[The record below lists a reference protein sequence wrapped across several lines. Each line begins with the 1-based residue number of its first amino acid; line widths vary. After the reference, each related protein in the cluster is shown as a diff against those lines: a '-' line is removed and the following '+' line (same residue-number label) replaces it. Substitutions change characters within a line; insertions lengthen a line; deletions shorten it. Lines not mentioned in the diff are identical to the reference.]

1 MVIKV
6 GRELRVLKQNEP
18 SEAAQ
23 AALIEITRSPEEEG
37 EGDLC
42 RSRCLYDRN
51 HTQPNEL
58 NISAKRVG
66 KINCY
71 IPDTPIN
78 YCNYDGN

>member
-6 GRELRVLKQNEP
+6 GSCEYLNRMKE
-18 SEAAQ
+18 Q
-23 AALIEITRSPEEEG
+23 AALIEITRSREG
-37 EGDLC
+37 GGFISIALLI
-42 RSRCLYDRN
+42 RSQSYR
-51 HTQPNEL
+51 TMNEL
-58 NISAKRVG
+58 NISAKRGRG